1 MGLIAMNLENKPD
14 LQDSSFKHVFLN
26 SPIGVFVIQDGM
38 FRFVNT
44 EFQNISGYNEDELS
58 GMESSKL
65 ILDDDVDLVR
75 ENAVKMLKG
84 ERESSYMF
92 RIVDNKGGLRWIIES
107 VTSVNYGGR
116 RATLGYFMDNT
127 EQERAKEAVR
137 ISEDKFHKAFR
148 SSPEWFVISTLEDG
162 KYLDVNDA
170 FLKATGYRREEVI
183 GHTSVELGIW
193 EDVKRA
199 EMVEMLHKN
208 GKVRDL
214 EVRFRMK
221 SGEIRSV
228 LWSAEIIDY
237 DEEKCLLVVTRD
249 ITHRKLA
256 EQEKL
261 QREKLQGVLEM
272 AGATCHELGQPL
284 QIAFALI
291 DKLVETNTKNENIQ
305 KLEKQLYLMKDITEN
320 VRKITSYK
328 TKDYISGQ
336 KIIDIEEASRNE

>member
-1 MGLIAMNLENKPD
+1 MNLENRPD
-14 LQDSSFKHVFLN
+14 LQDSSFKNMFLN
-26 SPIGVFVIQDGM
+26 SPIGVFVVQDGI
-38 FRFVNT
+38 FRYVNT
-44 EFQNISGYNEDELS
+44 EFQKISGYNEDELI
-58 GMESSKL
+58 GMESSKI
-65 ILDDDVDLVR
+65 ILGEDVDLVR

-84 ERESSYMF
+84 ERESPYMF
-92 RIVDNKGGLRWIIES
+92 RVIDKGGGLRWIIES
-107 VTSVNYGGR
+107 VTSVDYGGR

-127 EQERAKEAVR
+127 EHLRAKEAVR

-162 KYLDVNDA
+162 FYLDVNDT
-170 FLKATGYRREEVI
+170 FLKTTGYRREEVI

-193 EDVKRA
+193 EDVNRRV
-199 EMVEMLHKN
+199 EMVEMLHNN

-237 DEEKCLLVVTRD
+237 GEEKCLLAVTRD

-256 EQEKL
+256 EKEKL

-272 AGATCHELGQPL
+272 AGATCHELGQPYRL
-284 QIAFALI
+284 L
-291 DKLVETNTKNENIQ
+291 LP
-305 KLEKQLYLMKDITEN
+305 
-320 VRKITSYK
+320 
-328 TKDYISGQ
+328 
-336 KIIDIEEASRNE
+336 

>member
-1 MGLIAMNLENKPD
+1 MNLENKPD
-14 LQDSSFKHVFLN
+14 LRDRFFKNVFLN

-44 EFQNISGYNEDELS
+44 EFQKISGYNEDELT
-58 GMESSKL
+58 GMESSKI
-65 ILDDDVDLVR
+65 ILEEDVDLVR
-75 ENAVKMLKG
+75 ENAVSMLKG
-84 ERESSYMF
+84 ERESPYMY
-92 RIVDNKGGLRWIIES
+92 RVVDKQGGLRWIIES

-127 EQERAKEAVR
+127 EHERAKEAVR

-162 KYLDVNDA
+162 YYLDVNDT
-170 FLKATGYRREEVI
+170 FLKTTGYRREEVI

-193 EDVKRA
+193 ADVHQRA
-199 EMVEMLHKN
+199 EMVEILHN
-208 GKVRDL
+208 TGKVRDF

-237 DEEKCLLVVTRD
+237 GEEKCLLAVTRD
-249 ITHRKLA
+249 ITDRKLA

-284 QIAFALI
+284 QIAFALM
-291 DKLVETNTKNENIQ
+291 DRLMEANTKNENIQ

-336 KIIDIEEASRNE
+336 KIIDIDEASRNE

>member
-1 MGLIAMNLENKPD
+1 MKSVDLENKPD
-14 LQDSSFKHVFLN
+14 LRDNSFKDVFLN
-26 SPIGVFVIQDGM
+26 SPIGIFIVQDGL

-44 EFQNISGYNEDELS
+44 EFKKITGYSADELT
-58 GMESSKL
+58 GMESSK
-65 ILDDDVDLVR
+65 IVLDEDVDMVR

-84 ERESSYMF
+84 ERERPYIF
-92 RIVDNKGGLRWIIES
+92 RVVDRAGELRWIHES
-107 VTSVNYGGR
+107 VTSINYGGR

-127 EQERAKEAVR
+127 EHERAKEAVR
-137 ISEDKFHKAFR
+137 ISEDKFQKAFR
-148 SSPEWFVISTLEDG
+148 SSPEWFVISTLDDG
-162 KYLDVNDA
+162 FYLDVNDA

-193 EDVKRA
+193 EDTNKRA
-199 EMVEMLHKN
+199 AMVKMLQN
-208 GKVRDL
+208 NLKVRDL

-221 SGEIRSV
+221 SGEIRSM

-237 DEEKCLLVVTRD
+237 GEEKCILAVTRD
-249 ITHRKLA
+249 ITHRKRA

-291 DKLVETNTKNENIQ
+291 DRLVETTRKNDNIK
-305 KLEKQLYLMKDITEN
+305 KLETQLYLMKDITEN

-336 KIIDIEEASRNE
+336 KIIDIEEASRKR